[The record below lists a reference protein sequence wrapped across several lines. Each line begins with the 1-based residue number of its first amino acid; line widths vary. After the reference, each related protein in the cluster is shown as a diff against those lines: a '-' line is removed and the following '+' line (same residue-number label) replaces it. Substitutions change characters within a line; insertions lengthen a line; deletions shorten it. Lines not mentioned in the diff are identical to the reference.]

1 MQVLQQIPA
10 YFVTANKS
18 ASDRRLKP
26 MNFVNIL
33 ITAPVIGII
42 QRRYADF
49 TAEMF
54 FEKLSDTPLQ
64 EGITVL

>member
-1 MQVLQQIPA
+1 
-10 YFVTANKS
+10 
-18 ASDRRLKP
+18 

-49 TAEMF
+49 TAEMV

>member
-1 MQVLQQIPA
+1 
-10 YFVTANKS
+10 
-18 ASDRRLKP
+18 

-49 TAEMF
+49 KAEMF